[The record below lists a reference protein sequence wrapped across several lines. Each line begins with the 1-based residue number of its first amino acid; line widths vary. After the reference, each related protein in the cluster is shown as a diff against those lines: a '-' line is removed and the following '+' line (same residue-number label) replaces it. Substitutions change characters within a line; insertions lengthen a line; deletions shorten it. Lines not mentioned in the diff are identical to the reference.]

1 MTNLPYH
8 PDTQTIENQS
18 EQDELEQK
26 MGTTTADASTVKR
39 LTAIERE
46 TILTMN
52 DGEPTI
58 RIETSQRRILTA
70 LRKKP
75 TVFREV
81 ETGYFGATEWARF
94 EVNADEASF
103 NLASAGRERRQLTDE
118 QRAEL
123 SRRARRLHNAHNQD

>member
-1 MTNLPYH
+1 M
-8 PDTQTIENQS
+8 E
-18 EQDELEQK
+18 
-26 MGTTTADASTVKR
+26 TTTVDASTVKR

-75 TVFREV
+75 AVFREI
-81 ETGYFGATEWARF
+81 ETGHFGATEWARF
-94 EVNADEASF
+94 EVNTDEVSF
-103 NLASAGRERRQLTDE
+103 NLAGAGRERRQLTDE
-118 QRAEL
+118 QRAAVADRL
-123 SRRARRLHNAHNQD
+123 RHSRAKEA